1 MNANDAKDQTMI
13 SNNDQIPKECTLV
26 TDSAETMSSSLVMTD
41 KTTPTQNVI
50 SSTGVVA
57 PDNVTQENVVS
68 VPQQSPTSMESNA
81 ATVAT
86 ERSKDLEAA
95 SPTKSQPVRK
105 ISRFLVSPAI
115 LTVANEK
122 SVQNTCVE
130 ESVITTPT
138 NVINQT
144 PTVSTSANS
153 AATSD
158 YHQMPMQNQVSYLRK
173 NARKIKISTDF
184 CVKFIKDYE

>member
-1 MNANDAKDQTMI
+1 MI

-26 TDSAETMSSSLVMTD
+26 TDIAETMSSSLVMTD
-41 KTTPTQNVI
+41 QTTPTQKFI

-57 PDNVTQENVVS
+57 PDNVTQENIAS

-81 ATVAT
+81 VTVTT

-130 ESVITTPT
+130 EPVKTTPT

-144 PTVSTSANS
+144 KNVSTSANS

-158 YHQMPMQNQVSYLRK
+158 YHQMPMQNQVSYSRK
-173 NARKIKISTDF
+173 NTRKIRIIID
-184 CVKFIKDYE
+184 CYVQFIIDHE

>member
-1 MNANDAKDQTMI
+1 MNANDAKEQTMI

-41 KTTPTQNVI
+41 QTTPTQNVI
-50 SSTGVVA
+50 SSTGVA
-57 PDNVTQENVVS
+57 PDNVSQENVVS
-68 VPQQSPTSMESNA
+68 VPQQSPKSMESNA
-81 ATVAT
+81 VTVTT

-130 ESVITTPT
+130 EPVKTTPT
-138 NVINQT
+138 NVINQAKN
-144 PTVSTSANS
+144 VSTSANS

-158 YHQMPMQNQVSYLRK
+158 YHQLPMQNQVSYSRK
-173 NARKIKISTDF
+173 NARKIRILLDC
-184 CVKFIKDYE
+184 CVKFIIDHE